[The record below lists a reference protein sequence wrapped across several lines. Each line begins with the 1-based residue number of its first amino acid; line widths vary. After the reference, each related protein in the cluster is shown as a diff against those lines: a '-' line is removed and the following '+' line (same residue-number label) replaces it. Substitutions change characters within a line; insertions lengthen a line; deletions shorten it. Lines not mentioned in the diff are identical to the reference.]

1 MHQVNTFEFFVQ
13 KILTNKLQKKNVV
26 NKINLFP
33 VLLKAHYVKLLNN
46 SELFNFYIKPK
57 KKNFFSSKYVFNY
70 IKNLKGTNKKI
81 ILNKFSLSYIK
92 SYFES
97 INFFCYFYL
106 LIIKFYIGRYTNTKE
121 IIVYVEDLKH
131 FLLCEKILKKTKLKY
146 SYLSFSR
153 KIIKKIKL
161 NKSSLCEL
169 SLIDVP
175 KNFRSSDHNFH
186 ISQFKVFDNLFK
198 NNKVKVII
206 GFEGDNSK
214 FEVLCQAA
222 KHNGVKS
229 ICIQSGCF
237 TSKKPRLQ
245 LGHNSFDFFIS
256 WGKYFSNQIKSI
268 NKNTKFINI
277 GKIYKIKKFKKKNI
291 VTILTSSPNYD
302 EPEKFWIQ
310 IFILV
315 FELSK
320 KFKNWKFIIR
330 DHPDFSYKEKI
341 KKLGL
346 VNKNIFFQK
355 ADKIDINYSLS
366 ISKIVVGIR
375 SSALIEALAFNTIPV
390 VYNANPN
397 FIFSPDLNKNK
408 IGFISSKI
416 KKIEKNL
423 VYLMLRQNYK
433 PLSINIKRKK
443 NLYFE
448 NLNKNRHILLKNFI
462 NKI

>member
-1 MHQVNTFEFFVQ
+1 MKK
-13 KILTNKLQKKNVV
+13 KIVV
-26 NKINLFP
+26 NKLNLFP
-33 VLLKAHYVKLLNN
+33 VLLKSHYIKLLNN
-46 SELFNFYIKPK
+46 NELFNFYINPK
-57 KKNFFSSKYVFNY
+57 KRNFFSSKYVY
-70 IKNLKGTNKKI
+70 DYVKNLNSIKKKI
-81 ILNKFSLSYIK
+81 ILNKFSLSYLRN
-92 SYFES
+92 YFES

-106 LIIKFYIGRYTNTKE
+106 LFIKFYIGRCNNTRE
-121 IIVYVEDLKH
+121 IIIYVEDLKH
-131 FLLCEKILKKTKLKY
+131 FLLCEKIFKKTKLKY
-146 SYLSFSR
+146 SYFSFSR

-169 SLIDVP
+169 SLTDVY
-175 KNFRSSDHNFH
+175 KNLRSSNHNFH
-186 ISQFKVFDNLFK
+186 ISQFKIFDNLFK
-198 NNKVKVII
+198 NNKVKAII

-277 GKIYKIKKFKKKNI
+277 GKIYKIKKLKKKNI
-291 VTILTSSPNYD
+291 VTVLTSSPNYD

-320 KFKNWKFIIR
+320 KFKNWKFVIR
-330 DHPDFSYKEKI
+330 DHPDFSYKEKV

-346 VNKNIFFQK
+346 VNKNISFQM
-355 ADKIDINYSLS
+355 ADEIDINYSLS

-423 VYLMLRQNYK
+423 AYLMLGQNYK

>member
-1 MHQVNTFEFFVQ
+1 M
-13 KILTNKLQKKNVV
+13 
-26 NKINLFP
+26 
-33 VLLKAHYVKLLNN
+33 
-46 SELFNFYIKPK
+46 
-57 KKNFFSSKYVFNY
+57 
-70 IKNLKGTNKKI
+70 
-81 ILNKFSLSYIK
+81 
-92 SYFES
+92 
-97 INFFCYFYL
+97 
-106 LIIKFYIGRYTNTKE
+106 
-121 IIVYVEDLKH
+121 
-131 FLLCEKILKKTKLKY
+131 
-146 SYLSFSR
+146 
-153 KIIKKIKL
+153 
-161 NKSSLCEL
+161 
-169 SLIDVP
+169 P

-346 VNKNIFFQK
+346 VNKNIFF
-355 ADKIDINYSLS
+355 
-366 ISKIVVGIR
+366 
-375 SSALIEALAFNTIPV
+375 
-390 VYNANPN
+390 
-397 FIFSPDLNKNK
+397 
-408 IGFISSKI
+408 
-416 KKIEKNL
+416 KK
-423 VYLMLRQNYK
+423 RQDRYK
-433 PLSINIKRKK
+433 L
-443 NLYFE
+443 
-448 NLNKNRHILLKNFI
+448 
-462 NKI
+462 